1 MAMSDVINRISY
13 ESEHYPPLLREIT
26 DAPLELYIRG
36 DATLLH
42 HPQLLAVVG
51 SRKSSTYGQQALH
64 QVVAPVVRAGV
75 SLVSGLA
82 FGIDG
87 LAHKLCLDHQIPTIA
102 VLGGGPDDAS
112 LYPKHHISL
121 AHHIVAAGGAVIS
134 EYPPG
139 TSALPHHFLA
149 RNRIIAGLCPATLV
163 IQAAYRSGSLTTAR
177 LALDAN
183 RDVMAVPGN
192 VTDVLSVG
200 TNRLIQ
206 QGAACL
212 TNGEDLLRYFN
223 LEGINNPALQHD
235 LSSTQQQICT
245 LVKSN
250 ALHIDEL
257 IIQTGLA
264 ASDLSIILTE
274 LELLGV
280 ITNTGGMKYALTGG
294 G

>member
-1 MAMSDVINRISY
+1 MTKVTNDINRISY

-42 HPQLLAVVG
+42 QPKLLAVVG
-51 SRKSSTYGQQALH
+51 SRKSSAYGQQALR
-64 QVVAPVVRAGV
+64 QVVGPVVRAGV

-82 FGIDG
+82 FGIDA
-87 LAHKLCLDHQIPTIA
+87 LAHKLCLNHNVPTIA
-102 VLGGGPDDAS
+102 VLGGGIDDAS
-112 LYPKHHISL
+112 LYPRHHISL
-121 AHHIVAAGGAVIS
+121 AHQIVAAGGAVIS

-163 IQAAYRSGSLTTAR
+163 IQAASRSGSLTTAR

-192 VTDVLSVG
+192 VTDPLAQGV
-200 TNRLIQ
+200 NRLTQ
-206 QGAACL
+206 AGAAPII
-212 TNGEDLLRYFN
+212 TGDDLLNYFGIQPESAAIMPNN
-223 LEGINNPALQHD
+223 LSPQQALIITHIG
-235 LSSTQQQICT
+235 STP
-245 LVKSN
+245 
-250 ALHIDEL
+250 LHIDEL
-257 IIQTGLA
+257 ITQTGLA
-264 ASDLSIILTE
+264 ANDLSIILTE

-280 ITNTGGMKYALTGG
+280 ITNTGGMKYMATSL
-294 G
+294 